1 MTEFIRA
8 RKYNEGGA
16 SFNIA
21 THVAAMDTVSLC
33 SVNRK
38 ISVKPTNHSFIIS
51 VSLKTYAFFF
61 LVLLAFA
68 LPTVSL
74 GQSSFEKIKFSRVD
88 VDNGLSN
95 SNVTCFL
102 QDSKGFL
109 WVGTMDGLNK
119 YDGYDFTIYRQQ
131 PGDTTGLL
139 GNSIASIFEDSH
151 GMLWAATTT
160 HGFYYYNPLKDRFVV
175 VPELSTYGEIVDI
188 SEDRNQTLWV
198 TGVMRGQSFV
208 ANLNRT
214 TNKWEHH
221 YLFRSDAR
229 VVGIVQDSQDE
240 YWLPVSPIGL
250 FKWNRKTNALREIS
264 DASLN
269 KLIVKIIPDDDAN
282 LWVATRNGLSK
293 LNTKTETFRH
303 FKTDLKHPEKAPLIN
318 VLHAMCRDGH
328 YLWIATEN
336 GGLSRMDIRTEIFT
350 NFKLDK
356 SDPSSISDNSIWS
369 VYKDHQSRIWVGTF
383 SKGICVY
390 DKIKNKFGELDIS
403 LPNDVVNAIWKDQ
416 KNRLWIG
423 TEGGLVM
430 QQGDH
435 VKYYTHQRDNKSTL
449 PNDPV
454 LTIFEDSKN
463 RLWFGTWDGGVSR
476 YDEQHDNF
484 INYTHDP
491 ANAFSLSDPNVYS
504 IKEERATHRMLV
516 SSYFG
521 LNILEDE
528 RLHKFGKRFDSV
540 TWNNFLRV
548 VFEDSHG
555 IVWLG
560 SYAGFTRYDLKQNT
574 RTRYLFDA
582 LAGSGATINCINE
595 DKEGTI
601 WVGSNKGLHQ
611 VQNNIL
617 VKTFTT
623 FHGLPN
629 DNVNGILFDDH
640 GNLWLGTYKG
650 ISKFDMQANS
660 FTNYDINDGLV
671 SNEFKRNSCFKS
683 NDGQLYFGGKGV
695 SVFYPDSIKT
705 NPHTP
710 SVFLTGLKIIDKTI
724 NFGAED
730 SVLRY
735 PIAETREITLKPE
748 FNFFTIEYVA
758 LNFTASNK
766 NQFAYKLEGF
776 DNDWVNA
783 GSQRFATF
791 TNLDPATYIF
801 RVKASNNDGL
811 WNEKGTS
818 IIIHVLPYW
827 WETWWFKII
836 LVISLVS
843 GVILVF
849 ILRTR
854 RMRRIS
860 VELELAVNQKTK
872 ELQQT
877 NQALR
882 KREAEIEEQNR
893 MLTLQGEKMIAKNI
907 ELVSSQQ
914 ELSVKSDLLLQQ
926 NEQLTKAQK
935 TIEQHNMS
943 IA

>member
-1 MTEFIRA
+1 
-8 RKYNEGGA
+8 
-16 SFNIA
+16 
-21 THVAAMDTVSLC
+21 
-33 SVNRK
+33 
-38 ISVKPTNHSFIIS
+38 
-51 VSLKTYAFFF
+51 
-61 LVLLAFA
+61 
-68 LPTVSL
+68 
-74 GQSSFEKIKFSRVD
+74 
-88 VDNGLSN
+88 
-95 SNVTCFL
+95 
-102 QDSKGFL
+102 
-109 WVGTMDGLNK
+109 
-119 YDGYDFTIYRQQ
+119 
-131 PGDTTGLL
+131 
-139 GNSIASIFEDSH
+139 
-151 GMLWAATTT
+151 
-160 HGFYYYNPLKDRFVV
+160 
-175 VPELSTYGEIVDI
+175 
-188 SEDRNQTLWV
+188 
-198 TGVMRGQSFV
+198 
-208 ANLNRT
+208 
-214 TNKWEHH
+214 
-221 YLFRSDAR
+221 
-229 VVGIVQDSQDE
+229 
-240 YWLPVSPIGL
+240 
-250 FKWNRKTNALREIS
+250 
-264 DASLN
+264 
-269 KLIVKIIPDDDAN
+269 
-282 LWVATRNGLSK
+282 
-293 LNTKTETFRH
+293 
-303 FKTDLKHPEKAPLIN
+303 
-318 VLHAMCRDGH
+318 
-328 YLWIATEN
+328 
-336 GGLSRMDIRTEIFT
+336 
-350 NFKLDK
+350 LDK

-943 IA
+943 IAQQNENLEKEVAKRTEELVQYNQQLEQFAFISAHNLRAPVARVLGLGQLLELAQANPEEKELIYPKLIFATKELDGVVKDFNSILAIKRSDDTYITKVNLNDEILMIQSNLKAEIANTQTKIISDFSQVCSISTVKSSLDSILFHLVSNAIKFRHPDRTPVIYIKTEMAGNEICLSVSDNGLGINLSRYRDKLFTLYGRFHFHIQGKGMGLYIVKTQLATLGGRIEVDSEEEAGSTFRTYFKSQN